1 MLSTATLVPS
11 AILLIRRTPSPPG
24 PGSIGPH
31 RMVCVE
37 FRLLGPIEV
46 LVRGGP
52 VPLGGRQRR
61 TVLAILLVGGGE
73 QVSTDRLID
82 DLWGDAPPA
91 AARKTVQSHVAHLR
105 KALNA
110 EGEVLRS
117 TGDGYTMSIDHGQLD
132 VRRFE
137 RLVEEGRSLR
147 SRDAHRSAEK
157 FAQALSLFRGTPLS
171 GVADDAFSLR
181 VEASRLEDLRLSVR
195 EDHLDARLA
204 TGEASTVIVETK
216 RLVAEHPL
224 RERLWALLMIA
235 LYRAGQQGEALR
247 TFSRMRQVLVE
258 ELGIEP
264 SADLRDLE
272 QRILDQDPTLVES
285 VQVPP
290 FSAAPSAPSVRNPYK
305 GLRAFDEDDSADFF
319 GREELVRRLRERM
332 EARGGIRLVVLA
344 GPSGAGKSSVVRGGL
359 IPELRENER
368 EIVVMFPG
376 RDPFD
381 ALARAMARVTGESA
395 VDVLDR
401 VQAGGPLSDRPM
413 VVVVDQLEELFTLAE
428 PDDADRFLTLMSD
441 GIDLVQWVATVRT
454 DFLDRLLNHTNLGA
468 VLEDLVVLVP
478 PLQDHEV
485 AAAVTGPARQVG
497 VEVEP
502 ELVSEIIRDVKA
514 RPGALPLLQF
524 SITDTFER
532 GHTGTLTVADYQAA
546 GGIFGAL
553 SRRADELYES
563 MDEADRRAARQ
574 LLLALVTMTETGEGV
589 RRRVLQETAMSLS
602 VGHGNLQKVVERLGV
617 LRLLTFDQ
625 DPETGQATVEVAHE
639 ALITEWPRLAQWVA
653 DTREDLRVRQRL
665 SAATREWVGSHR
677 DNGFLLTGSRLGRFA
692 EWAST
697 TDLELA
703 STEQD
708 YLGSSLEAQRLQQR
722 QASRTRRVIAG
733 IVALALVV
741 VTGFGVL
748 FFSQRQATEEQSR
761 IVQAADLAAAAN
773 SNLEVDPE
781 LSILL
786 ALEAVETTRRADG
799 TVLNVAEEA
808 LHRAVLSQ
816 RLLGQVSHQGEGI
829 AHFSP
834 DGMSFLTSGGDPTD
848 VEVWG
853 VDPFELMFTLV
864 GHTDVVFDAVF
875 DSSGSR
881 IATASRD
888 GSLRV
893 WNTTDGQLDLT
904 FDVEGTPLVP
914 AFSNDGT
921 LLAATS
927 IEGYVRMW
935 NLETE
940 REIRVLTPP
949 DGVTVNLAFSPDD
962 SLLAVTRVTLSLEVL
977 SPLMFDVRTGLS
989 TTLEGQ
995 GARDIGFTPDGSRIL
1010 TAGDDGTVRIWDTE
1024 SGEELRAYTGHR
1036 GPVSALQ
1043 ISADGSTVTSSGEL
1057 DVKVWDLITLETKAE
1072 VFGHSGNVWANDLN
1086 PTADLLLTASKPDGT
1101 TRLWDLSPNWSRE
1114 LIGLPNPHGLGGV
1127 GFSPV
1132 DGNLVTSGATHAVSV
1147 WDVDTG
1153 QERRI
1158 FEGAEHVS
1166 RLDIDP
1172 TGTFL
1177 ATAGSGGVELH
1188 DFSSGEAI
1196 ATLLP
1201 GIVTLDVDLGPQGM
1215 LATASIDAIRLWG
1228 SHTGPGEVLSE
1239 LHGIS
1244 VAFNPAAT
1252 VLAMSLSEPGI
1263 QAFVE
1268 VRELDT
1274 GETIATLTEHSTNLV
1289 RGLAFNQD
1297 GDLLATA
1304 SDDTTAILWDTTTF
1318 ELLHRLEGHGA
1329 AVLNAVFDPSRP
1341 QIATASADWT
1351 VKIWDVDTG
1360 SLRLTLPAQQGLADL
1375 AYSPD
1380 GRYLAAIGTH
1390 GLVTVFMLDLD
1401 ELMHEASNRMTRWWT
1416 QAECLQYLQTEECPP
1431 AP

>member
-1 MLSTATLVPS
+1 M
-11 AILLIRRTPSPPG
+11 
-24 PGSIGPH
+24 
-31 RMVCVE
+31 E

-46 LVRGGP
+46 LARGGP

-61 TVLAILLVGGGE
+61 TVLAILLVAGGE

-91 AARKTVQSHVAHLR
+91 SARKTVQSHVAHLR

-110 EGEVLRS
+110 EGEVLS
-117 TGDGYTMSIDHGQLD
+117 AAGDGYSMGIDHGQVD

-137 RLVEEGRSLR
+137 RLVEEARSLR
-147 SRDAHRSAEK
+147 SGDAHRSAEK
-157 FAQALSLFRGTPLS
+157 FVLALNLFRGSPLS

-181 VEASRLEDLRLSVR
+181 VEASRLEELRLAVR
-195 EDHLDARLA
+195 EDYLDARLA
-204 TGEASTVIVETK
+204 TGDASTVIVEAK

-224 RERLWALLMIA
+224 RERLWALLIIA

-264 SADLRDLE
+264 SAELRDLE
-272 QRILDQDPTLVES
+272 QRILDQDPTLAES
-285 VQVPP
+285 VQVP
-290 FSAAPSAPSVRNPYK
+290 SRSTATRAASVRNPYK
-305 GLRAFDEDDSADFF
+305 GLRAFDEADAADFF
-319 GREELVRRLRERM
+319 GREELVRRLRERL
-332 EARGGIRLVVLA
+332 EARGGIRLVVVA

-359 IPELRENER
+359 IPELREVER

-376 RDPFD
+376 KDPFD
-381 ALARAMARVTGESA
+381 ALARATAQVTGEPA
-395 VDVLDR
+395 VDLRERVL
-401 VQAGGPLSDRPM
+401 AGGPLSDRPV
-413 VVVVDQLEELFTLAE
+413 VVVVDQLEELFTQAE
-428 PDDADRFLTLMSD
+428 LDDADRFLTLMTD
-441 GIDLVQWVATVRT
+441 GIDSVQWVVTVRT
-454 DFLDRLLNHTNLGA
+454 DFLDRLLSHSSLGE
-468 VLEDLVVLVP
+468 VLGDLVVLVP
-478 PLQDHEV
+478 PLHDHEV
-485 AAAVTGPARQVG
+485 VAAVTGPARQVG
-497 VEVEP
+497 VGVEP
-502 ELVSEIIRDVKA
+502 ELVSEIIRDVRA

-524 SITDTFER
+524 SMTDTFER

-563 MDEADRRAARQ
+563 MDDADRGAARQ

-589 RRRVLQETAMSLS
+589 RRRVPQETAMSLP
-602 VGHGNLQKVVERLGV
+602 VGEGNLQRVVERLGV

-677 DNGFLLTGSRLGRFA
+677 DNGFLLTGSRLGGFA
-692 EWAST
+692 EWASH

-703 STEQD
+703 SPERN
-708 YLGSSLEAQRLQQR
+708 YLESSLEAQRLQQR
-722 QASRTRRVIAG
+722 RASRTRRVIAG
-733 IVALALVV
+733 VVAFALVV
-741 VTGFGVL
+741 VSGFAAL
-748 FFSQRQATEEQSR
+748 FFSQRQASEEQSR

-829 AHFSP
+829 AQFSP
-834 DGMSFLTSGGDPTD
+834 DGMSFVTSGGDPNG
-848 VEVWG
+848 VEVWR
-853 VDPFELMFTLV
+853 VDPFELILTLV
-864 GHTDVVFDAVF
+864 GHAGVVYDAVF
-875 DSSGSR
+875 DPSGSR
-881 IATASRD
+881 IATASID
-888 GSLRV
+888 GTVRV
-893 WNTTDGQLDLT
+893 WNTADGQLDVT
-904 FDVEGTPLVP
+904 FGVEGTPLVP

-927 IEGYVRMW
+927 IDATGIEGFVRIW
-935 NLETE
+935 DLETE

-962 SLLAVTRVTLSLEVL
+962 KLLAVTRVTPALEAL
-977 SPLMFDVRTGLS
+977 SPQIFDVRTGLS

-995 GARDIGFTPDGSRIL
+995 RATDIGFTPDGSRIL
-1010 TAGDDGTVRIWDTE
+1010 TAGDDGTVRIWDAE

-1036 GPVSALQ
+1036 GPVSDLQ
-1043 ISADGSTVTSSGEL
+1043 ISADGSTVASSGAL

-1072 VFGHSGNVWANDLN
+1072 VFGHSGNVWAIDLN
-1086 PTADLLLTASKPDGT
+1086 PTADLLLTATKPDGT
-1101 TRLWDLSPNWSRE
+1101 TRLWDLSPNWSHE
-1114 LIGLPNPHGLGGV
+1114 LTGLPNPHGLGGV

-1132 DGNLVTSGATHAVSV
+1132 DGKLVTNGAPHAVSV

-1153 QERRI
+1153 QEQRV
-1158 FEGAEHVS
+1158 FEGAEHES

-1172 TGTFL
+1172 SGAIL

-1188 DFSSGEAI
+1188 DLSSGEAI

-1201 GIVTLDVDLGPQGM
+1201 GIVTLDVDLGPRGM
-1215 LATASIDAIRLWG
+1215 LATASPLDGVRLWE

-1239 LHGIS
+1239 LHGVS

-1252 VLAMSLSEPGI
+1252 VLAMGLSEPGI

-1268 VRELDT
+1268 IRELDT
-1274 GETIATLTEHSTNLV
+1274 GETIATLTGHSTNLV

-1304 SDDTTAILWDTTTF
+1304 SDDTTAILWDTTNF
-1318 ELLHRLEGHGA
+1318 EPLHRLEGHGA
-1329 AVLNAVFDPSRP
+1329 AVLNAAFDPSRP

-1360 SLRLTLPAQQGLADL
+1360 SLRLTLPAQQGLTDL

-1380 GRYLAAIGTH
+1380 GRYLAAIGTR

-1416 QAECLQYLQTEECPP
+1416 PAECLQYLQTEECPP